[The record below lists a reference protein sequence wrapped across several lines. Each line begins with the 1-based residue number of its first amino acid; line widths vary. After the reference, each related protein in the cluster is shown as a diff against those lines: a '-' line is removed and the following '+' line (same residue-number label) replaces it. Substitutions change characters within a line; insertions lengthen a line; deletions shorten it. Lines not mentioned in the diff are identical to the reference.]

1 MNQWQRGEDQQIQ
14 NQKMT
19 RPTQVAQSSDQPTK
33 ALNIKLSNQS
43 LFKRS
48 FIGPSSWR
56 FNKWCANKIKASIIL
71 WTLLICIIHWANKN
85 WRGNVG
91 YWLDKCHAQR
101 DQQLLRNKVYELV
114 DMPKNC
120 NATRT
125 KWIFKNKEGEDGIVV
140 RNKSMLIA
148 LGYSQVEGLG
158 FG

>member
-1 MNQWQRGEDQQIQ
+1 MLGIDWI
-14 NQKMT
+14 
-19 RPTQVAQSSDQPTK
+19 
-33 ALNIKLSNQS
+33 
-43 LFKRS
+43 
-48 FIGPSSWR
+48 
-56 FNKWCANKIKASIIL
+56 
-71 WTLLICIIHWANKN
+71 
-85 WRGNVG
+85 NVM
-91 YWLDKCHAQR
+91 HR